1 MNTPRQQSKNSI
13 KQLSFVDY
21 LKSNRTQRNRVH
33 GTSCKR
39 SVSAT
44 LATSRAS
51 STSRTSDASDRFTTD
66 NISVMQSR
74 RIHGGELRTG
84 RRKIQ
89 RPIAPKK
96 WMHLTLKSS
105 AAKGD
110 LSLLHIKHRY
120 QIQKL
125 IHIEARKN
133 FITIGDGVNM
143 GNHFH
148 LKIKC
153 QSRKYFQTF
162 LRSITGKIAR
172 LVTGAQKGKPFGKR
186 FWDMLAFSRVLT
198 STYEVFLLNTYL
210 NANRKERSYGYQA
223 RQRFLNDFNLWMKS
237 RSAMS

>member
-1 MNTPRQQSKNSI
+1 MSTHPQQSKNSI

-21 LKSNRTQRNRVH
+21 LKPSPTRRR
-33 GTSCKR
+33 
-39 SVSAT
+39 
-44 LATSRAS
+44 LAS
-51 STSRTSDASDRFTTD
+51 STSDHASDASVISQTIDTSRTSDKVTAANLR
-66 NISVMQSR
+66 VMRSR

-105 AAKGD
+105 VAKGD

-120 QIQKL
+120 KIQKL
-125 IHIEARKN
+125 IHMEARKN

-148 LKIKC
+148 LKMKC

-223 RQRFLNDFNLWMKS
+223 RQRFLNDFNLWMKHRLVTHS
-237 RSAMS
+237 KI